1 MSESVEALTRRAVDF
16 HGHLCPGLAIGI
28 KAAQIGLAEFGRDGD
43 EDIVALVETDMCG
56 VDAIQALMGCTFGKG
71 NLVFRDHGKMSFT
84 FYRRRD
90 GASLRLATRPESERP
105 GYETFTAFRRELV
118 KRQATPG
125 DAGKLEECKQACVRQ
140 LLAMDPEALF
150 DRKPAQEPEPPMARL
165 YQSVPCSLC
174 GEPVMES
181 RIRLRDGQ
189 PVCIPCLRRA

>member
-1 MSESVEALTRRAVDF
+1 MTEIVAKLTQRAVGF

-56 VDAIQALMGCTFGKG
+56 VDAIQALMSCTFGKG
-71 NLVFRDHGKMSFT
+71 NLVFRDHGKMAFT

-105 GYETFTAFRRELV
+105 GYGAFTAFREAMAKKER
-118 KRQATPG
+118 TPEE
-125 DAGKLEECKQACVRQ
+125 AAKLEALKGACVES
-140 LLAMDPEALF
+140 LLAMDPEDLF
-150 DRKPAQEPEPPMARL
+150 VRMPAQEPEPPRARIMR
-165 YQSVPCSLC
+165 SVTCSRC

-181 RIRLRDGQ
+181 RIRLSDGQ
-189 PVCIPCLRRA
+189 PVCLSCL